1 MPTKVFKEQF
11 KKIFEFENPHNRKKK
26 NIHRK
31 PKKKNNNNNHN
42 PSPYVQKQNI
52 IDYSA
57 SSVFTNI
64 YKTNHWG
71 YGSGEGSLLQNNLSY
86 IHFLQNYLPLLHI
99 RKISDIGCG
108 DWQFS
113 KYMNWDN
120 YDYTGYDVVQF
131 LIENHRVN
139 YSKENIRFECFD
151 IIQNYNIFP
160 ETELIILKD
169 VVQHWPLMNIVVVLS
184 FLLKK
189 CKYLII
195 TNCCFLP
202 NQTLPS
208 QNLDIRLGE
217 FRPLDFSL
225 EPLNIFTVEKIFE
238 FHTKK
243 TFLIKGTL

>member
-1 MPTKVFKEQF
+1 MPTKVFKDQF
-11 KKIFEFENPHNRKKK
+11 KKIFELENNSNKKK
-26 NIHRK
+26 SQRRK
-31 PKKKNNNNNHN
+31 WKKNKKNNNNKELIQPQQN
-42 PSPYVQKQNI
+42 NI
-52 IDYSA
+52 IPQSA

-64 YKTNHWG
+64 YQTNHWG

-113 KYMNWDN
+113 KYINWDN

-131 LIENHRVN
+131 LIDNHNLHYR
-139 YSKENIRFECFD
+139 KDNIRFESFD
-151 IIQNYNIFP
+151 IIQNYSSFP
-160 ETELIILKD
+160 ETDLIIIKD
-169 VVQHWPLMNIVVVLS
+169 VVQHWPLMNIIVVLS

-202 NQTLPS
+202 NQPLPS
-208 QNLDIRLGE
+208 HNMDIRLGE
-217 FRPLDFSL
+217 FRPLEFSI

-243 TFLIKGTL
+243 TYLIKGTL